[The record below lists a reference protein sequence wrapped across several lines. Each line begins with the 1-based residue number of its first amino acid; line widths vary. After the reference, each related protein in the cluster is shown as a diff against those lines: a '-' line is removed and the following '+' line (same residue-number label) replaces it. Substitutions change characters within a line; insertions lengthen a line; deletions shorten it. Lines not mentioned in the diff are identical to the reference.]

1 MRTAKYLLPALC
13 QIAATSAEAK
23 GGPETLSSVSVPATR
38 LDAAIVILGRQTGV
52 SIGLRDRRIAT
63 IRVRAVSGRI
73 HAAKALDR
81 MLRGTGATAVQVS
94 PGVFV
99 IEVSAPSRP
108 KPRTPLRPTPP
119 MPEPQPVMDD
129 IIVTAAKYDRR
140 LRDLPGMAAVIQGRD
155 LSLAEGGQGSD
166 AIEARVASVASTHL
180 GAGRN
185 KLFIR
190 GVADSSFT
198 GPTQST
204 VGQYWGDTRIN
215 YSAPDPSLRL
225 YDVRSVEVLEGPQGT
240 LYGAGS
246 LGGIIRIVPEAP
258 DMGVAAARGWSGL
271 AFTEHGKPGGD
282 AGALVN
288 LPISDDTLAL
298 RALAYGGIDGGYID
312 DRGRGLTDVNRVE
325 TIGGRAALR
334 AAPGDGWTID
344 LSGTFQRIA
353 GDDAQYA
360 DRHDLSRSS
369 ALAQPYRNDYLLGE
383 LVIGKDWGATR
394 LVSSTGIVD
403 QYVAERFDATPPGG
417 LAKAYDQVS
426 RIRMISSETRLSH
439 SGDNGDGWVIGASLL
454 STTTRQDRTFDLEF
468 VPVGGV
474 TAPAGLVTASVAGSG
489 TLIAVPFFRS
499 GVVGVRNRVDEA
511 TLYGEATIVPLPW
524 LSLTGGGRLTHSRLS
539 GQALDRPEELAF
551 RLDQEAQGRRT
562 ETRFLPSLAIS
573 LRPVERITAFVRYQQ
588 GYRPGGLSVGTDI
601 IQYYKGDAVE
611 TGEVGLRYGGG
622 DRFDVAV
629 TVAHTRWR
637 DIQADL
643 IDASGFPVTANI
655 GDGRITSAG
664 ISVRWR
670 PLPRLDLQGSVYFNS
685 SEVTTPSTI
694 LVAAYAA
701 DRVGPPM
708 PYAADRAGPS
718 LPNVADA
725 SGLVRARY
733 SAPVGR
739 AYYLTLDAN
748 ARYVGQ
754 SRLGIGPILGRPQ
767 GNTLDTGAELRIGDE
782 RHGLTLSL
790 TNLLD
795 KEGNRFAL
803 GSPFL
808 MGGANQITPL
818 RPRSIRIG
826 FDASF

>member
-1 MRTAKYLLPALC
+1 M
-13 QIAATSAEAK
+13 IAATSAEAR
-23 GGPETLSSVSVPATR
+23 ERRNVNVPAIQ
-38 LDAAIVILGRQTGV
+38 LDQAIVLLGRQTGA
-52 SIGLRDRRIAT
+52 SIGLRDRRVAT
-63 IRVRAVSGRI
+63 LKVRAVNGKLDP
-73 HAAKALDR
+73 AQALAT
-81 MLRGTGATAVQVS
+81 MLRDSGAMARQVA

-99 IEVSAPSRP
+99 VEAAA
-108 KPRTPLRPTPP
+108 P
-119 MPEPQPVMDD
+119 MPTNRPRAAFRPAPPPEPSEAMGD

-140 LRDLPGMAAVIQGRD
+140 LRDLPGMAAIVQGRD
-155 LSLAEGGQGSD
+155 LSFAESGLGSD

-246 LGGIIRIVPEAP
+246 LGGIIRIVPEVP
-258 DMGVAAARGWSGL
+258 GMGLASARAWSGL
-271 AFTEHGKPGGD
+271 SATQHGKPGGD
-282 AGALVN
+282 AGVIVN
-288 LPISDDTLAL
+288 LPVSGDTLAI
-298 RALAYGGIDGGYID
+298 RGLAYGGIDGGYID
-312 DRGRGLTDVNRVE
+312 DRGRGLRDVNRVE
-325 TIGGRAALR
+325 TIGGRATLR
-334 AAPGDGWTID
+334 FSPSDDWTVDI
-344 LSGTFQRIA
+344 SGNYQRIA

-369 ALAQPYRNDYLLGE
+369 ALAQPYRNKYLLGE
-383 LVIGKDWGATR
+383 IVIAKDFGQAR

-426 RIRMISSETRLSH
+426 RIRMVSSETRLSH
-439 SGDNGDGWVIGASLL
+439 SGENGDGWVIGVSAL
-454 STTTRQDRTFDLEF
+454 STITRQNRTFDRQF
-468 VPVGGV
+468 VQADEAVGAYELVAFPVVGPG
-474 TAPAGLVTASVAGSG
+474 GLVT
-489 TLIAVPFFRS
+489 VPFLTS
-499 GVVGVRNRVDEA
+499 DVVGVRNRVDEA

-539 GQALDRPEELAF
+539 GRALDRPEELEF
-551 RLDQEAQGRRT
+551 RLDQEAQGQRT
-562 ETRFLPSLAIS
+562 ETRFLPSLAVS
-573 LRPVERITAFVRYQQ
+573 LRPADRITAFIRYQQ

-601 IQYYKGDAVE
+601 VQYYKGDEVE
-611 TGEVGLRYGGG
+611 TGEIGLRYAGTH
-622 DRFDVAV
+622 RFDISL
-629 TVAHTRWR
+629 TLAHTRWR

-643 IDASGFPVTANI
+643 IDTSGFPITANI

-664 ISVRWR
+664 VSAHWR
-670 PLPRLDLQGSVYFNS
+670 PVPRLELQGAVYLNK
-685 SEVTTPSTI
+685 SEVTTPTAA

-701 DRVGPPM
+701 DKSGPAQPH
-708 PYAADRAGPS
+708 AAKRAGPS

-733 SAPVGR
+733 SAPFGNIG
-739 AYYLTLDAN
+739 YFTLDAY

-754 SRLGIGPILGRPQ
+754 SRLGIGPVLGRPQ
-767 GNTLDTGAELRIGDE
+767 GDTLDTGIELRFGDE
-782 RHGLTLSL
+782 RRGLTVSL

-795 KEGNRFAL
+795 EEGNRFAL

-808 MGGANQITPL
+808 MNGANQITPL